1 MSLGDNHMCYKVVA
15 MVNILCY
22 YIWRRIRMENF
33 GEYLNGLRQGQR
45 LSLRDV
51 AAKTGVSI
59 SYLAQIEH
67 GRKKPPSPEI
77 LKRLAPVYN
86 VPVRDLLKAAGYLE
100 DVQPVLT
107 DEEEI
112 DMAFRYVVNDPR
124 YKSGT
129 RIKGELTVEVKR
141 FIVEMYEKA
150 TGKKLLP

>member
-1 MSLGDNHMCYKVVA
+1 
-15 MVNILCY
+15 
-22 YIWRRIRMENF
+22 MENF
-33 GEYLNGLRQGQR
+33 GEYLKGLRQEQK

-67 GRKKPPSPEI
+67 GRKKSPSPEI
-77 LKRLAPVYN
+77 LKRLAPIYN

-100 DVQPVLT
+100 EVQPVLT

-112 DMAFRYVVNDPR
+112 DMSFRYVLNDPR
-124 YKSGT
+124 YRSGT
-129 RIKGELTVEVKR
+129 RIKGELTTEVKR